1 MLQCLL
7 LVESIRFCQ
16 FPNKNND
23 RNAPTLDI
31 RHISMY
37 NVQQ

>member
-7 LVESIRFCQ
+7 LVESIRFYQ
-16 FPNKNND
+16 FPNND